1 MGVSLSLVG
10 KNGSASMKAFPKRK
24 GNVGR
29 DQARDAGL
37 AASMKALPKRK
48 GNASLPPYAT
58 SFASPASMKAL
69 PKRKG
74 NSGFSF
80 MVSEQCAKPQ

>member
-24 GNVGR
+24 GDVGR

-74 NSGFSF
+74 NGVFAAF
-80 MVSEQCAKPQ
+80 VGYNVEPQ